1 MDQVLLS
8 IASKIGNCL
17 TLCGGQDHAHV
28 FIPII
33 QVLCNVEE
41 TSVRTATSQSINKI
55 LSQLK
60 PLGQNSVVAQAYLD
74 MCTRLCVVDESEV
87 FYGRVSVCQ
96 ILPQMY
102 RILNEQDRTTL
113 LDIYSKL
120 VADESPLVRRAAGYV
135 FLQTAE
141 HADIAAANGD
151 FLKIY
156 LLMSVDE
163 YPTVKDI
170 AVGNI
175 ADFACILKKLEAE
188 TILNEQILPLIKSFY
203 EDPSWRVRQAIV
215 KDYSKL
221 ATVFTVPDI
230 ANEIFGGLIKLLQD
244 SEPEVREKAICSL
257 LPFVSSVGSEVFIAQ
272 LMPVALVLVG
282 DSMSVVRKALA
293 NSCVD
298 IAAKIGPEI
307 VAQHMSDLILKLISD
322 EDPLVRLRI
331 LKKLHIIAQEVPSL
345 CTRLT
350 ESLKKMYHDANW
362 RVRKQLA
369 IETPSIVK
377 HMGPDFFKENFIG
390 PFLELLIDGIDEV
403 RIACSESISQI
414 SGLIHLNWVY
424 DNLFPAV
431 KSMATDAFLVRL
443 SMLTA
448 VSGIILSADLPEKF
462 QTEALAL
469 IIGASK
475 DKVANVRIRTA
486 QVLGLICKK
495 IKVPSVRSTLA
506 DLLVDK
512 DRDVAYFATESMKN
526 FSP

>member
-1 MDQVLLS
+1 MG
-8 IASKIGNCL
+8 SKLGNCF
-17 TLCGGQDHAHV
+17 TLCGGQDHAHS
-28 FIPII
+28 FIPIF

-41 TSVRTATSQSINKI
+41 TSVRTAATESINRI

-74 MCTRLCVVDESEV
+74 MCTNMCIVDESEV
-87 FYGRVSVCQ
+87 FYGRVSLCQ
-96 ILPQMY
+96 ILPQIY

-113 LDIYSKL
+113 LEIYSKL
-120 VADESPLVRRAAGYV
+120 VTDESPLVRRAAGYV

-141 HADIAAANGD
+141 YADIAAANGD

-156 LLMSVDE
+156 LLMSADE

-175 ADFACILKKLEAE
+175 AGFAVILKKLEAE
-188 TILNEQILPLIKSFY
+188 TVLNEQILSLIKSFY
-203 EDPSWRVRQAIV
+203 EDPSWRVRQALV

-221 ATVFTVPDI
+221 STVYTVPDI
-230 ANEIFGGLIKLLQD
+230 ANEVFGGLIKLLQD
-244 SEPEVREKAICSL
+244 SEPEVREKAINSL
-257 LPFVSSVGSEVFIAQ
+257 LPFVKAVGPEVFISQ
-272 LMPVALVLVG
+272 FMPVALVLVG
-282 DSMSVVRKALA
+282 DSMGIVRKSVA
-293 NSCVD
+293 NACVD
-298 IAAKIGPEI
+298 IAAKVGPEI

-369 IETPSIVK
+369 IETPAIVN
-377 HMGPDFFKENFIG
+377 HMGHDFFKDNFIG
-390 PFLELLIDGIDEV
+390 PFLELLVDGVDEV
-403 RIACSESISQI
+403 RIACSESISKI
-414 SGLIHLNWVY
+414 SGLINLNWVY

-431 KSMATDAFLVRL
+431 RLMATDEFLVRL

-448 VSGIILSADLPEKF
+448 VSGIILSANLPEKF

-475 DKVANVRIRTA
+475 DKVANIRIRTA
-486 QVLGLICKK
+486 QVLGLICQKV
-495 IKVPSVRSTLA
+495 KVPTVRATLA

-526 FSP
+526 CPP